1 MFNLSKVFNK
11 KLSGK
16 LLGEKAPYSISFI
29 NCQMDWHEIPML
41 KKMAKKNYPTLDNLV
56 GVPASYEQTKSDVI
70 LRIFVNPTSD
80 AIANSLSAQDDNFLN
95 SENRNELLM
104 PILGALKLE
113 GGAYE
118 ISKADNIFVG
128 ESKKKVLS
136 IAGKTKHGLKATS
149 FSQNVFV
156 CLPSSLLIFNLLIT
170 DEDEPKADIIKSDFS
185 KILDS
190 IKL

>member
-29 NCQMDWHEIPML
+29 NCQMDWHEIPVL
-41 KKMAKKNYPTLDNLV
+41 KKMAKNYPTLDNLV
-56 GVPASYEQTKSDVI
+56 GIPASYDQTKSDVI

-80 AIANSLSAQDDNFLN
+80 AIENSLSAQDDNFLN
-95 SENRNELLM
+95 SENKNGLLM

-118 ISKADNIFVG
+118 ISKAENILVG

-136 IAGKTKHGLKATS
+136 ITGKTGHGLGATS

-170 DEDEPKADIIKSDFS
+170 DEDEPRADIIKSDFS

>member
-1 MFNLSKVFNK
+1 MLHLSRIFNK
-11 KLSGK
+11 KLLGK
-16 LLGEKAPYSISFI
+16 LLGVKALYSISFI
-29 NCQMDWHEIPML
+29 NCQMDWHEIPVL

-56 GVPASYEQTKSDVI
+56 GIPASYEQTKSDVI
-70 LRIFVNPTSD
+70 LRVFINPTSE
-80 AIANSLSAQDDNFLN
+80 AVENVLSAQDDNFLN
-95 SENRNELLM
+95 SENINELLM

-113 GGAYE
+113 GGTYE
-118 ISKADNIFVG
+118 ISKVDNIFVG

-136 IAGKTKHGLKATS
+136 ITGKNENGLKATS

-156 CLPSSLLIFNLLIT
+156 CMPASLLIFNLLIT
-170 DEDEPKADIIKSDFS
+170 DEDEPKADIIKSDFL

>member
-29 NCQMDWHEIPML
+29 NCQMDWHEIPVL

-56 GVPASYEQTKSDVI
+56 GIPASYEQTKSDVI
-70 LRIFVNPTSD
+70 LRIFVNPITE
-80 AIANSLSAQDDNFLN
+80 AIENVLSAQDDNFLN
-95 SENRNELLM
+95 SENKNELLM

-118 ISKADNIFVG
+118 ISKAENIFVG

-136 IAGKTKHGLKATS
+136 IAGKTEHGLKATS

-170 DEDEPKADIIKSDFS
+170 DEDEPKANIIKSDFT

>member
-29 NCQMDWHEIPML
+29 SCQMDWYKIPML
-41 KKMAKKNYPTLDNLV
+41 KKMANKNYPTLDNLV
-56 GVPASYEQTKSDVI
+56 GVLASYGQTKSDMI
-70 LRIFVNPTSD
+70 LRIFVNPTSE
-80 AIANSLSAQDDNFLN
+80 AIENRLSAQDDSFLK
-95 SENRNELLM
+95 SENVNELLM

-118 ISKADNIFVG
+118 ISKAENILVG

-136 IAGKTKHGLKATS
+136 ITGKTEHGLEATS
-149 FSQNVFV
+149 LSQNVFV

-170 DEDEPKADIIKSDFS
+170 DENEPKADIIKSDFI
-185 KILDS
+185 KILAS

>member
-11 KLSGK
+11 KLSSK
-16 LLGEKAPYSISFI
+16 LLGEKAHYSISFI
-29 NCQMDWHEIPML
+29 NCQMDWHEIPVL

-56 GVPASYEQTKSDVI
+56 GIPASYGQTKSDVI
-70 LRIFVNPTSD
+70 LRIFVSSTTE
-80 AIANSLSAQDDNFLN
+80 AIANVLSAQDDNFLN
-95 SENRNELLM
+95 SQNVNELLM
-104 PILGALKLE
+104 PVLGALKLE

-118 ISKADNIFVG
+118 ISKAENIFVG

-136 IAGKTKHGLKATS
+136 ITGRTERGLKATS

-156 CLPSSLLIFNLLIT
+156 CTPSSILIFNLMLT
-170 DEDEPKADIIKSDFS
+170 DEDEPKASIIKADFT

-190 IKL
+190 IKF